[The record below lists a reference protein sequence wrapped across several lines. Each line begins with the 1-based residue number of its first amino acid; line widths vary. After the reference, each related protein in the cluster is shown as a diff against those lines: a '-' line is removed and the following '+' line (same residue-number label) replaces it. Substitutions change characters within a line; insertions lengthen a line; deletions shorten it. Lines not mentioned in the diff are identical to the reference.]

1 MLVCIIPKRAKHYPA
16 LFGIILYMH
25 SEHEIYD
32 VSFSLGAACACS
44 IVLRRAGL
52 QFASFPLDWIA
63 GGTLVDRATL
73 VASRFDGWFEEKDF
87 VYKGTNPVNGL
98 GMFDNTYTH
107 FTHLH
112 DFDDGPIEKSYRRVR
127 DKYRRRESRL
137 FSMCD
142 TARRILCVYINR
154 PSMKPSADDEL
165 CTARAM
171 IAKTFPAAAVDLVYF
186 AHDAGRPS
194 SERIVSEPEPGVF
207 RIAFDYAD
215 PVRDVDMRTAAAV
228 LSAEGFRARDFR
240 TAKEKRAYELRKKMK
255 KYGVNSYAGLVW
267 AQTKVQL
274 LRTFGLK
281 AKTNGMDIM
290 KA

>member
-1 MLVCIIPKRAKHYPA
+1 
-16 LFGIILYMH
+16 MH

-63 GGTLVDRATL
+63 GGTLVDRAAL

-98 GMFDNTYTH
+98 GMFDNTHTH

-112 DFDDGPIEKSYRRVR
+112 DFEDGPLEKSYSKVR
-127 DKYRRRESRL
+127 DKYRRREARL

-154 PSMKPSADDEL
+154 PSMEASTDDEL
-165 CTARAM
+165 GRARAT
-171 IAKTFPAAAVDLVYF
+171 IAKAFPAATVDLVYF
-186 AHDAGRPS
+186 AHEAGRPQ
-194 SERIVSEPEPGVF
+194 SERIVTEPEPGVF
-207 RIAFDYAD
+207 RIVFDYAD
-215 PVRDVDMRTAAAV
+215 PVRDVDMRTTAAV
-228 LSAEGFRARDFR
+228 LSAEGFHARDFR
-240 TAKEKRAYELRKKMK
+240 TEKEKRTYELNRKMK
-255 KYGVNSYAGLVW
+255 KYGVKTRAGLVW
-267 AQTKVQL
+267 AQTKAQL

-281 AKTNGMDIM
+281 AKKTAMDIM